1 MVDIQALNALIA
13 GISIAVAV
21 VVGVAMSTIVLV
33 WVADRRR
40 HAHLDIQPSDGLF
53 DRRELGL
60 DLDDQDC
67 SGRLV
72 PCQ

>member
-40 HAHLDIQPSDGLF
+40 HAQHVAGGVGAIEEHLAEAARSHTA
-53 DRRELGL
+53 R
-60 DLDDQDC
+60 
-67 SGRLV
+67 
-72 PCQ
+72 